1 MRVPV
6 LPVGAIAAWLGA
18 AAVSGWQEQPGRPQF
33 DPEAVSRGQQV
44 LVAHCAFCHGSSAR
58 GAAGGPDLLRS
69 PLVMED
75 ENGTE
80 LGEFLKVG
88 RPDKGMPKVELTSA
102 QVLDLATFLH
112 AGIAAAANR
121 GAYKILDIVTG
132 DAKAG
137 EAFFNGAGGCSSC
150 HSPTGDLESIGAKY
164 DPVTLQGRFIM
175 PPRGRGGAEPQAPA
189 PTVTVTTA
197 SGEAVKET
205 LVRLTDFDVTLRDA
219 SGTVRSWLRNG
230 DTPRVVVSDPLQ
242 PHYDLL
248 TRWTDRD
255 MHNMTAYLVTLK

>member
-102 QVLDLATFLH
+102 QVSDLATFLH

-150 HSPTGDLESIGAKY
+150 HSPTGDLESIGAI
-164 DPVTLQGRFIM
+164 TW
-175 PPRGRGGAEPQAPA
+175 
-189 PTVTVTTA
+189 TV
-197 SGEAVKET
+197 
-205 LVRLTDFDVTLRDA
+205 
-219 SGTVRSWLRNG
+219 VRSFVHPGCPKSHGSRCPFEKPHDSIVLTAHSPAALRLGEPVNRG
-230 DTPRVVVSDPLQ
+230 P
-242 PHYDLL
+242 
-248 TRWTDRD
+248 
-255 MHNMTAYLVTLK
+255 